1 MSILTD
7 VEPDRRAVE
16 AFQARLLEVANHGA
30 LALAI
35 SVGHRTGLLD
45 ALGELPEGTS
55 HEIAGRAGL
64 DERYVRE
71 WLGAMTAGRMVVFDP
86 ATDRYHLP
94 AAHAALLT
102 RRADPHNLAVVMQWI
117 PVLARVEDRLV
128 ESFRQGGGVHYHE
141 YPRFHDVMAE
151 MSGETVVAALFD
163 GILPLAPGL
172 TERLREGIDVL
183 DAGCGQGRALM
194 AMASEFPNSR
204 FRGYDL
210 SAHAIAAARAAA
222 REMGLRNVT
231 FLAADLSLVQEEE
244 AYDLVTAFDSIHDQ
258 ARPDTVLSNLH
269 RALRPG
275 GLFLMQDIATHS
287 ALDENLGHPLGPL
300 LYTLSFGHCMSVS
313 LAQGGAGLGT
323 CWGRELAE
331 EMLARAG
338 FQGIRVHRL
347 PHDILNFFYVMER

>member
-1 MSILTD
+1 MSILTE
-7 VEPDRRAVE
+7 VEPDRKAVE
-16 AFQARLLEVANHGA
+16 AFRERLLEVANHGA
-30 LALAI
+30 LALAL

-45 ALGELPEGTS
+45 ALGEIPAGTS
-55 HEIAGRAGL
+55 REIAERAGL
-64 DERYVRE
+64 NERYVRE
-71 WLGAMTAGRMVVFDP
+71 WLAALAAGRIVEFDAP
-86 ATDRYHLP
+86 TDRYRLP
-94 AAHAALLT
+94 PAHAALLT
-102 RRADPHNLAVVMQWI
+102 RRASPHNMAVVMQWI
-117 PVLARVEDRLV
+117 PVLAQVEDRLV
-128 ESFRQGGGVHYHE
+128 ESFRRGGGVHYHE
-141 YPRFHDVMAE
+141 YARFHDVMAE
-151 MSGETVVAALFD
+151 MSGETVVAAIFD
-163 GILPLAPGL
+163 GILPLAPGV

-210 SAHAIAAARAAA
+210 SADAVAAARTAA

-231 FLAADLSLVQEEE
+231 FLAADLSLMQDEE
-244 AYDLVTAFDSIHDQ
+244 AYDLVTAFDCIHDQ
-258 ARPDTVLSNLH
+258 ARPDTVLSNIH

-275 GLFLMQDIATHS
+275 GCFLMQDIATHS
-287 ALDENLGHPLGPL
+287 ALQENLSHPLAPL

-338 FQGIRVHRL
+338 FSRVRVHRL